1 MSVTL
6 RTRLLVNAAV
16 TMICFAA
23 VIGFTIVNMMKI
35 QASNEDEVEALL
47 SVQAAKAELNT
58 LKESI
63 TSYSYTLADA
73 QEESVR
79 TYMKNSS
86 DRLNA
91 LQKTMTDPA
100 GKAAYDKLAKKYE
113 TWQTE
118 AASALNTKSPAEATR
133 TAARING
140 LLNDIYMLNLESR
153 SRYEQMQK
161 QTADQIQFIVYSAAV
176 LTIVL
181 LAVTVLSSVR
191 LTKKIAGPI
200 RLMAENARQIA
211 GGNLAVEKLD
221 YKGKDELK
229 ELNDSFGI
237 MTEQLRTLIKAIGE
251 VGREVETFAEG
262 LTKENQTLTEM
273 TEQVSV
279 STEEMAK
286 GSQTISED
294 LQHAVLFI
302 EKMDEHAKANAERS
316 KQTTASSE
324 DTISAVAAGRSAL
337 AETKQAIDKS
347 NETSK
352 EISKAADLFIKHAAG
367 ISMMA
372 QTVSDIAGQTNLLSL
387 NAAIEAARAGEAGKG
402 FAVVAEEIRKLAD
415 GSAKATAQIF
425 DMVKQIEGGITSIT
439 GAVTTGVALG
449 DRQQELMEKTS
460 ESFAHIEQKAAHIKA
475 ELSHLDGQI
484 RESKQ
489 LGEQVLQHAESISAV
504 VQETAAGSEEISA
517 SALEQL
523 SSFKNMTQSVNA
535 LRSLTERLNDQ
546 VRRFTL

>member
-1 MSVTL
+1 MTL

-73 QEESVR
+73 QKESVR

-86 DRLNA
+86 GRLSV

-100 GKAAYDKLAKKYE
+100 GKAAYDKLSKKYE

-118 AASALNTKSPAEATR
+118 AVAALNTKSPAEATR

-161 QTADQIQFIVYSAAV
+161 ETADQIQFIVYSAAA

-181 LAVTVLSSVR
+181 LAVTVFSSIR

-200 RLMAENARQIA
+200 RRMAENARQIA
-211 GGNLAVEKLD
+211 SGNLAVEKLD

-294 LQHAVLFI
+294 LQHAVIFI

-324 DTISAVAAGRSAL
+324 DAISAVAAGRSAL

-352 EISKAADLFIKHAAG
+352 EISKAADLFIEHAAG
-367 ISMMA
+367 INMMA
-372 QTVSDIAGQTNLLSL
+372 QTVSEIAGQTNLLSL

-415 GSAKATAQIF
+415 GSTKATGQIF
-425 DMVKQIEGGITSIT
+425 DMVKQIEAGITSIT
-439 GAVTTGVALG
+439 GAVSTGVALA
-449 DRQQELMEKTS
+449 DRQQALMDKTS
-460 ESFAHIEQKAAHIKA
+460 GSFAHIEQKAAHIKA